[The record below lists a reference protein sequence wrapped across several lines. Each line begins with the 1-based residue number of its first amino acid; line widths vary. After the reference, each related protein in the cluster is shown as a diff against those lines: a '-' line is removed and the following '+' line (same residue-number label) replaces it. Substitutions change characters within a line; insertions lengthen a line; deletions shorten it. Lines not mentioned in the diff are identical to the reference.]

1 MNYLPIV
8 FGFFSLFMSPFLL
21 AQQFSLQEG
30 TVRALVVGVSDYKD
44 DKIEDLRFAHRD
56 AAVFKEFLSSKVGGI
71 LEDEHIKLLKNYEAT
86 AGKIIAGLDWLKTVS
101 GAGDRV
107 IIYFSGHG
115 DVERE
120 TEYQKGFLLAHD
132 APAYSYTAG
141 GVIPIEGLK
150 EVIAELTGNDVE
162 VIIITD
168 ACRAGNLAGQK
179 FSGAQ
184 ISNRAL
190 AEQFTK
196 EVKIL
201 SCQPNEFSI
210 EGVQWGDGRGAF
222 SFHLVDGLYGLAD
235 RNNNLEVNLREIRN
249 YLEEHVVEEV
259 DPHKQNPMVL
269 GDVTTRLTFVESEI
283 LSQILAKKER
293 EQEVFKSG
301 DRKTLDNGMFENTDT
316 SILLLYETFL
326 AALDKGN
333 LMTPE
338 GESAND
344 LYDILIEEASLQP
357 FHASM
362 TRNLA
367 AELQDEAQLGINDYL
382 KSEPFAVEFMRQPDL
397 LKFFKYPD
405 FVARAAE
412 LLGDKHYIFK
422 QLKAKEQFFRARRV
436 MLENLLGRS
445 SLAESVQ
452 QRLLC
457 NYCYEGLQYDS
468 LAPYLYAMLGHGR
481 CNNQRI
487 QHYKKVL
494 ELSPTWLQAYI
505 WMAEERESQGQ
516 MEEALDWIDQLFEMD
531 STYVLG
537 HKKKSQLMVLL
548 GKYKEAVIAGEEAL
562 ELDTTYLDQWY
573 NDWLAS
579 AYVMIHEYE
588 KFRDYRRNQAEELES
603 RATIERQIRGVQ
615 YLVDLANFQLE
626 AGNLEK
632 AKTLFTQTLSLT
644 TNAELLERA
653 RWGLGWIALAEGQL
667 NEAEIKFLELQ
678 GSERLSGLG
687 FTYLKRNQLQLG
699 DSILHLAISQ
709 HINQRNSPLEGAEQ
723 IILEGNTALAIAPVL
738 APEIVHLY
746 QLALDSFPL
755 HVSLSYNLGKVYQI
769 QIQDFKKAVKQY
781 EQTLRL
787 EEQYLP
793 AYYSM
798 STSFASMKKRKK
810 ALEWLELALKEG
822 YDDQRKI
829 QIEPAFDK
837 IRKTK
842 KFQSLI
848 MQYF

>member
-1 MNYLPIV
+1 
-8 FGFFSLFMSPFLL
+8 
-21 AQQFSLQEG
+21 
-30 TVRALVVGVSDYKD
+30 
-44 DKIEDLRFAHRD
+44 
-56 AAVFKEFLSSKVGGI
+56 
-71 LEDEHIKLLKNYEAT
+71 
-86 AGKIIAGLDWLKTVS
+86 
-101 GAGDRV
+101 
-107 IIYFSGHG
+107 
-115 DVERE
+115 
-120 TEYQKGFLLAHD
+120 
-132 APAYSYTAG
+132 
-141 GVIPIEGLK
+141 
-150 EVIAELTGNDVE
+150 
-162 VIIITD
+162 
-168 ACRAGNLAGQK
+168 
-179 FSGAQ
+179 
-184 ISNRAL
+184 
-190 AEQFTK
+190 
-196 EVKIL
+196 
-201 SCQPNEFSI
+201 
-210 EGVQWGDGRGAF
+210 
-222 SFHLVDGLYGLAD
+222 
-235 RNNNLEVNLREIRN
+235 
-249 YLEEHVVEEV
+249 
-259 DPHKQNPMVL
+259 
-269 GDVTTRLTFVESEI
+269 
-283 LSQILAKKER
+283 
-293 EQEVFKSG
+293 
-301 DRKTLDNGMFENTDT
+301 
-316 SILLLYETFL
+316 
-326 AALDKGN
+326 
-333 LMTPE
+333 
-338 GESAND
+338 
-344 LYDILIEEASLQP
+344 
-357 FHASM
+357 
-362 TRNLA
+362 
-367 AELQDEAQLGINDYL
+367 
-382 KSEPFAVEFMRQPDL
+382 MRQPDL